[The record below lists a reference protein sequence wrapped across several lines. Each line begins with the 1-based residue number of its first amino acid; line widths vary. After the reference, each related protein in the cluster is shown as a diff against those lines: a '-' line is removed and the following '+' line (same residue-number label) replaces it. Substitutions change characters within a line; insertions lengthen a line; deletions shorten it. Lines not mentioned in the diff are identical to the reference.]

1 MVESC
6 RRKKDE
12 NIHVTALD
20 WIEKHVFWWWWW
32 QDKTRAL
39 TRHIFSKV
47 PTCEGFQGVKT
58 SGPGAVC
65 TGTMGPKYFY
75 WIYYEIVQ
83 ASVISNYIF
92 QLVKNW
98 TAKKD
103 LVKSKKYVLKS
114 KISNA
119 TSDWLWFYCGCHN
132 YAVHLAHYSIWRVFI
147 SKNSC
152 TFIKVELIVINASIQ
167 TNEWEI
173 SSLGCFK
180 TSLILIC
187 KQNWRFKDTFVTF
200 LALNQHK

>member
-1 MVESC
+1 MMMMTRQDKSAHATHFFKSSNM
-6 RRKKDE
+6 RRIPRCE
-12 NIHVTALD
+12 NIWPRCSVHWYNGA
-20 WIEKHVFWWWWW
+20 K
-32 QDKTRAL
+32 
-39 TRHIFSKV
+39 IFLLNLLWNCSSF
-47 PTCEGFQGVKT
+47 CNF
-58 SGPGAVC
+58 
-65 TGTMGPKYFY
+65 
-75 WIYYEIVQ
+75 
-83 ASVISNYIF
+83 SNYIF

>member
-1 MVESC
+1 MESC

-65 TGTMGPKYFY
+65 TGTMGPIYFY
-75 WIYYEIVQ
+75 GIYNEIIQ
-83 ASVISNYIF
+83 ASLVSRYIF

-103 LVKSKKYVLKS
+103 IVKSKKYVLRS

-119 TSDWLWFYCGCHN
+119 TSDWHWFYCGCHN
-132 YAVHLAHYSIWRVFI
+132 YVVHLAHYSIWRVFI
-147 SKNSC
+147 SKNNC
-152 TFIKVELIVINASIQ
+152 TVIKV
-167 TNEWEI
+167 
-173 SSLGCFK
+173 K
-180 TSLILIC
+180 
-187 KQNWRFKDTFVTF
+187 
-200 LALNQHK
+200 